1 MSVKIVDGRE
11 PKGTISD
18 EDKNRSR
25 GTYVREHKAE
35 LRQVIQKLFYEK
47 KNSWVWEVCSFA
59 YLFLPEH

>member
-11 PKGTISD
+11 PKGTISG

-47 KNSWVWEVCSFA
+47 KNS
-59 YLFLPEH
+59 